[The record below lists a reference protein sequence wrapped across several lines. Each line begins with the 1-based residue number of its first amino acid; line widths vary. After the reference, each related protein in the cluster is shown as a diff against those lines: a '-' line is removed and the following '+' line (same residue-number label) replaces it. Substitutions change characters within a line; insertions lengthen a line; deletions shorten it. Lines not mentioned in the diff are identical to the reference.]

1 MSEYPTRIGEH
12 EVSVKDDE
20 LFVRFVGSYSPA
32 EARQVLGLVE
42 RLLDEQG
49 RLFFLMDVADSET
62 PGPETRR
69 VLSSEFPRHTRLYT
83 ISANATLLART
94 VMRLID
100 AAQRMAG
107 RRTGPRFCFDSV
119 DAARAFIAEERRKL
133 RAAS

>member
-20 LFVRFVGSYSPA
+20 LFIRFVGSYSPV

-42 RLLDEQG
+42 RLLAEQG

-69 VLSSEFPRHTRLYT
+69 VLGSEFPRHTRLYT
-83 ISANATLLART
+83 ISVNATLLART

-100 AAQRMAG
+100 AAQRLAG
-107 RRTGPRFCFDSV
+107 RRTGSSFCFNSV
-119 DAARAFIAEERRKL
+119 DAARAFIAEERRML
-133 RAAS
+133 YTQR